1 MDGVVDLVRDRMK
14 SDGIYDEFLKITE
27 VSALQRA

>member
-1 MDGVVDLVRDRMK
+1 MGGVVDLVRDRMK

-27 VSALQRA
+27 VSVFQ